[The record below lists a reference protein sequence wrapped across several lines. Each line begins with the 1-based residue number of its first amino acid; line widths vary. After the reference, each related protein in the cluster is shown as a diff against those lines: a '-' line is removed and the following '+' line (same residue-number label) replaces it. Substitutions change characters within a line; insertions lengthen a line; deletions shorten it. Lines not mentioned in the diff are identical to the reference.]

1 LDAQPQ
7 HDPSGVDPAERRR
20 AGGSRFERSVAAV
33 TGVVFLVAG
42 AWAFF
47 APASF
52 FDAAATFEPYNVHLI
67 RDIGAFQI
75 GIGAML
81 VLALLVRD
89 TLLAALAGAGTGAA
103 FHLISHLIDHDLGGD
118 PAVDIPVFGL
128 TAMLLLAAAISRA
141 AALRRE
147 TVRLGR
153 SGAEVRRRKRP
164 TLGVSPSS
172 GQGSGL
178 LAVSGS
184 SLWTTAAA
192 RGMMRAAVDRRIL
205 LKLASGGSGRRGH
218 SDRTRHDGRR
228 GEGEMHHPLT
238 ELPLIEDF
246 GEDFRGR
253 QIEWGGMIVSYETF
267 PKGVDATPLFTG
279 LPGDSCQSPHWGYIL
294 KGRVRVKRSR
304 GEELLVA
311 GDVYHLEPGHTPVFE
326 EDTEILEFSPAA
338 EYRKTIEVVARNM
351 AAMEAAE

>member
-20 AGGSRFERSVAAV
+20 AGGSRFERSVATA

-52 FDAAATFEPYNVHLI
+52 FDAAATFEPYNVHLL

-89 TLLAALAGAGTGAA
+89 ALLAALAGAGTGAA

-118 PAVDIPVFGL
+118 PAV
-128 TAMLLLAAAISRA
+128 
-141 AALRRE
+141 
-147 TVRLGR
+147 
-153 SGAEVRRRKRP
+153 
-164 TLGVSPSS
+164 
-172 GQGSGL
+172 
-178 LAVSGS
+178 AVSGS

-192 RGMMRAAVDRRIL
+192 RGMMRAAVDRRIP